1 MDAGLEERGVG
12 AVGNISPGTWEM
24 QPEVSPAELGTS

>member
-1 MDAGLEERGVG
+1 MDAVVEGVGG
-12 AVGNISPGTWEM
+12 AVGSISPGTWEM